1 MRLTMMRVCVA
12 ASVFA
17 MSAFSAFA
25 GGASLEYAVKGAY
38 IYKMLP
44 FVDWPASTL
53 PEPGSPITICILGH
67 DPFGNA
73 LDNAVANLHVGT
85 HPVSVRRDAVAGDP
99 SCRVAFIAPADPQA
113 DGSMLQAFDGKPV
126 LTVTD
131 SGAPTHGVVA
141 FVIEKNHVRF
151 DIDDAMAE
159 RDGLSIS
166 SKLLKLARAVN
177 PRKAA
182 P

>member
-1 MRLTMMRVCVA
+1 MRLAMMRICIA
-12 ASVFA
+12 A
-17 MSAFSAFA
+17 SAFA
-25 GGASLEYAVKGAY
+25 MPALSASAGDASLEYAVKGAY
-38 IYKMLP
+38 LYKMLP

-53 PEPGSPITICILGH
+53 PEPNSPITLCILGH
-67 DPFGNA
+67 DPFGA
-73 LDNAVANLHVGT
+73 GLDNAVANLRVGT
-85 HPVSVRRDAVAGDP
+85 HPVSVRRDVVAGDP

-113 DGSMLQAFDGKPV
+113 GGSMLQAFDGKPV

-131 SGAPTHGVVA
+131 SGAPAHGVVA

-166 SKLLKLARAVN
+166 SKLLDLARAVK

>member
-1 MRLTMMRVCVA
+1 MRLATMRVCVA
-12 ASVFA
+12 ASAFA

-25 GGASLEYAVKGAY
+25 GDASLEYAVKGAY
-38 IYKMLP
+38 LYKMLP
-44 FVDWPASTL
+44 FVDWPASTM
-53 PEPGSPITICILGH
+53 PEPNSPITICILGR
-67 DPFGNA
+67 DPFGA
-73 LDNAVANLHVGT
+73 GLDNAVADLHVGT
-85 HPVSVRRDAVAGDP
+85 HPVSVRRDAAAGDP
-99 SCRVAFIAPADPQA
+99 ACRVAFIGAADSK
-113 DGSMLQAFDGKPV
+113 DGSVLRAFDGKPV

-131 SGAPTHGVVA
+131 SGAPVHGVVA

-166 SKLLKLARAVN
+166 SKLLDLARTVK

>member
-1 MRLTMMRVCVA
+1 MRLAVMRVWIA
-12 ASVFA
+12 ASAFA
-17 MSAFSAFA
+17 MSALPVFA
-25 GGASLEYAVKGAY
+25 GDASLEYAVKGAY
-38 IYKMLP
+38 LYKMLP

-53 PEPGSPITICILGH
+53 PEPNSPITICILGH
-67 DPFGNA
+67 DPFGTG
-73 LDNAVANLHVGT
+73 LDNAVANLRIGT
-85 HPVSVRRDAVAGDP
+85 HPVSVRRDVAAGDP
-99 SCRVAFIAPADPQA
+99 ACRVAFIGAGNPPTDSSA
-113 DGSMLQAFDGKPV
+113 LQAFDGKPI

-131 SGAPTHGVVA
+131 SGLPVHGVVA

-166 SKLLKLARAVN
+166 SKLLDLARAVK

-182 P
+182 R